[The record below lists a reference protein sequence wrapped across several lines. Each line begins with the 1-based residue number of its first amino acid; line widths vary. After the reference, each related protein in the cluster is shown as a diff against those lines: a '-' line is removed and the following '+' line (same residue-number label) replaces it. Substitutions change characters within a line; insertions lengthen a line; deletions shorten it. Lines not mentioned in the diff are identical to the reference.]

1 VFRQANLDAF
11 AKILAE
17 IRRRI
22 LKFGRQRRQ
31 QDRNAA
37 LPTCVELYGGVGT
50 IGLHVVDLVS
60 SLVSSDENPFNEAC
74 FNESALALPKD
85 IAKDVSYKPMNASN
99 MVQSKAL
106 KQAEVV
112 IVDPPRKGLD
122 DTVLQTLCTEA
133 SPQLLVY
140 VSCGFDAFQHDCNML
155 LKSKW
160 RLDHAEGH
168 LLFPGSDAIE
178 TLAIFVAKE

>member
-1 VFRQANLDAF
+1 
-11 AKILAE
+11 
-17 IRRRI
+17 
-22 LKFGRQRRQ
+22 
-31 QDRNAA
+31 
-37 LPTCVELYGGVGT
+37 VELYGGVGT

-74 FNESALALPKD
+74 FNESAFALPKD
-85 IAKDVSYKPMNASN
+85 IAQRVSYKPVNATD
-99 MVQSKAL
+99 MLQSRSLERAD
-106 KQAEVV
+106 VI

-140 VSCGFDAFQHDCNML
+140 VSCGFDAFQRDCNAL
-155 LKSKW
+155 LNSKW